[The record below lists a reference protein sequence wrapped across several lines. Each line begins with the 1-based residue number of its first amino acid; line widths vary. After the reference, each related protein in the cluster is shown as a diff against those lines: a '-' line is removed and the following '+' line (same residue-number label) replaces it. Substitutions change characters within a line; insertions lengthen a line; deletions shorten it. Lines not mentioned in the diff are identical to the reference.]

1 MTERGAG
8 GRSVIAW
15 LASPVLLLVMGWL
28 AGLRLNL
35 TGSMPV
41 GLYVTARS
49 APVRGAL
56 VLACLPAKVAVFA
69 KARGYVPPGVQCP
82 GGVSAV
88 GKPVVATAGD
98 TVTVT
103 PAGIL
108 VNGAAVPNTR
118 ALASDRKGRRLPQ
131 LATGRYVAKPGTVWI
146 VSSYS
151 RFSFDSRYF
160 GAIEARQVRANLQR
174 LWTAGSAP

>member
-35 TGSMPV
+35 TGSLPV
-41 GLYVTARS
+41 GLYVIS
-49 APVRGAL
+49 PSLPVRGAL
-56 VLACLPAKVAVFA
+56 VLVCLPAKVAEFA
-69 KARGYVPPGVQCP
+69 RARGYVPRGVQCP

-88 GKPVVATAGD
+88 GKPVVAIAGD

-103 PAGIL
+103 PAGIV

-118 ALASDRKGRRLPQ
+118 TLASDRKGRRLP
-131 LATGRYVAKPGTVWI
+131 LLPAGRWVVEPGTVWI

-151 RFSFDSRYF
+151 RYSFDSRYF

-174 LWTAGSAP
+174 LWTAGLAP

>member
-1 MTERGAG
+1 MVTHAAS
-8 GRSVIAW
+8 GRRMVWW
-15 LASPVLLLVMGWL
+15 LGSPVALLAIGWL

-41 GLYVTARS
+41 GLYVTSRS

-56 VLACLPAKVAVFA
+56 VLTCLPAKVAEFA

-88 GKPVVATAGD
+88 GKPVVAIAGD

-108 VNGAAVPNTR
+108 VDGAAVRNTR
-118 ALASDRKGRRLPQ
+118 ALALDRKGRRLPQ
-131 LATGRYVAKPGTVWI
+131 LPAGRYVVELGKIWI
-146 VSSYS
+146 LS
-151 RFSFDSRYF
+151 
-160 GAIEARQVRANLQR
+160 
-174 LWTAGSAP
+174 

>member
-8 GRSVIAW
+8 GLSVIAW

-28 AGLRLNL
+28 AGVRLNL
-35 TGSMPV
+35 TGSLPV
-41 GLYVTARS
+41 GLYVIS
-49 APVRGAL
+49 PSLPVRGAL

-82 GGVSAV
+82 RGVSAV
-88 GKPVVATAGD
+88 GKPVVAIAGD

-103 PAGIL
+103 PTGIL
-108 VNGAAVPNTR
+108 VNGAAVLNTR

-131 LATGRYVAKPGTVWI
+131 LANGRYVAEPGTVWI

-160 GAIEARQVRANLQR
+160 GPIEVRQIRAALR
-174 LWTAGSAP
+174 PLWTARSDQ